1 MASNAIGDI
10 DGLLQGSDIADSD
23 EDGGEKFEDRMLQL
37 VLNALA
43 GKNVEESGA
52 SVRYFDYTGWASA
65 LRRCFCPDVD
75 RNVSR
80 IEDFR

>member
-43 GKNVEESGA
+43 GKNVEEA
-52 SVRYFDYTGWASA
+52 VRLDAESIDDARRA
-65 LRRCFCPDVD
+65 LEEANIR
-75 RNVSR
+75 
-80 IEDFR
+80 